1 MPRRA
6 GPTLDAVPDPRPVFL
21 YDLASPLCWLAAEQV
36 GGGPVWQPVSLQDL
50 NPDAHAALVDTDR
63 EAVAAQAPMPPR
75 WPHPFPADSR
85 RAMLAAAFAKKSG
98 RAVAFSL
105 AAFRQAFA
113 AGRDLDDT
121 DSILIAGAA
130 CELHPR
136 ALLQGLELRSTQG
149 ELDAGARLARDH
161 RVTDLPALVHGKRVA
176 TGLDAVVAATAA
188 T

>member
-1 MPRRA
+1 M
-6 GPTLDAVPDPRPVFL
+6 TEPRPVFL

-50 NPDAHAALVDTDR
+50 NPGAHAALADVDR
-63 EAVAAQAPMPPR
+63 AAIAAQAPMPPR
-75 WPHPFPADSR
+75 WPEPYPVDSR
-85 RAMLAAAFAKKSG
+85 SVMLAAAFAKKSG

-113 AGRDLDDT
+113 GGRDLSDP

-136 ALLQGLELRSTQG
+136 ALLRGLELRSTQN
-149 ELDAGARLARDH
+149 ELAAGTALARESG
-161 RVTDLPALVHGKRVA
+161 VADLPALVVGDRVA
-176 TGLDAVVAATAA
+176 AGLGEVVAAAAA